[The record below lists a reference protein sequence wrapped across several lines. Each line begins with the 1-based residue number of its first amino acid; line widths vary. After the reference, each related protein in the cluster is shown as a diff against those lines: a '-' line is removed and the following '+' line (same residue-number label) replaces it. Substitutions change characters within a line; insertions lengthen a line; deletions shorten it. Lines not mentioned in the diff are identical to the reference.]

1 MLPPLPLDGLLLP
14 DIEPDPPERPP
25 VEGAEGV
32 VDLEELPPEP
42 ELPEPFVPADEDR
55 LADPLL
61 PLEEDRLADPLPP
74 LEPDLPA
81 EDAPPA
87 APVEPEAPAV
97 PDDPPLALADGSS
110 VPVLPGSSVAVPPLG
125 TASMRLPTYSGSR
138 TICVRA
144 TRESRGSFLW
154 NAMAVAFISDPLESP
169 SGSTVICH
177 W

>member
-1 MLPPLPLDGLLLP
+1 MLPPLPLDGPLLLP

-32 VDLEELPPEP
+32 VDLEELPPEL
-42 ELPEPFVPADEDR
+42 ELPEPFVPVDEDR
-55 LADPLL
+55 LA
-61 PLEEDRLADPLPP
+61 EPLPP

-81 EDAPPA
+81 EDDPPA
-87 APVEPEAPAV
+87 APVEAEAPAV

-125 TASMRLPTYSGSR
+125 TASIRLPTKSGSR

-169 SGSTVICH
+169 SGSTVTCH